1 MFLTK
6 GCEIK
11 DGKLH
16 IGGLSAEALAKEYGT
31 PLYVMNEDIIR
42 EKCREFKVAFAKH
55 FGEKAKPFFASK
67 AFCCKEIYRIMK
79 AEGLGTD
86 VVSGGELYTALAV
99 GFPACDIIL
108 HGNNKQ
114 ESELAYAVE
123 SGVGFICVDNLPELL
138 MVERIAREK
147 GRTQGILFRVKPGV
161 EAHTHEFIKT
171 GQIDSKFGFS
181 LDEAKEAIEM
191 AQKLNSIKLRG
202 IHIHIGSQIFESEPF
217 AEAAEI
223 VLRLCGE
230 ISYTPEILN
239 IGGGFGIDYTAKD
252 DTPNLDGQIEV
263 TAERIKS
270 TCAELSMPVPFIISE
285 PGRAI
290 VGEAG
295 TTLYKIGAVKEIK
308 DIRTYVSVD
317 GGMTDNPRYVLYG
330 SEYTFIN
337 ASRADDSADKL
348 VTIAGKCCESGD
360 LLGKDVTIADSS
372 RVGDTL
378 AVLCTGAYNYSMAC
392 HYNRTPKA
400 TVVMVS
406 NGSARVVV
414 RREGYED
421 LARHDI

>member
-16 IGGLSAEALAKEYGT
+16 IGGLSAEDLAKEFGT

-42 EKCREFKVAFAKH
+42 EKCREFKAAFSSH

-79 AEGLGTD
+79 SEGLGTD
-86 VVSGGELYTALAV
+86 VVSGGELFTALAA

-114 ESELAYAVE
+114 EEEIIYAVE
-123 SGVGFICVDNLPELL
+123 SGVGIICVDNLPELL
-138 MVERIAREK
+138 MVERVARE
-147 GRTQGILFRVKPGV
+147 RNRRQGILFRVKPGV

-181 LDEAKEAIEM
+181 LEDVKEAVK
-191 AQKLNSIKLRG
+191 ASTGLDSINLRG
-202 IHIHIGSQIFESEPF
+202 FHIHIGSQIFDCEPF

-223 VLRLCGE
+223 VLRFCDE
-230 ISYTPEILN
+230 IKFTPEILN
-239 IGGGFGIDYTAKD
+239 IGGGFGIDYTPKD
-252 DTPNLDGQIEV
+252 DTPKLFEQIRV
-263 TAERIKS
+263 TAERIKAVCS
-270 TCAELSMPVPFIISE
+270 ELSIPVPYIISE

-290 VGEAG
+290 VGESG
-295 TTLYKIGAVKEIK
+295 TTLYKVGAIKEIE

-317 GGMTDNPRYVLYG
+317 GGMTDNPRYILYG

-337 ASRADDSADKL
+337 AVRAGNDEKL
-348 VTIAGKCCESGD
+348 VTVAGKCCESGD
-360 LLGKDVTIADSS
+360 LLGKDVPIAADT
-372 RVGDTL
+372 RVSDLL
-378 AVLCTGAYNYSMAC
+378 AVLCTGAYNYSMAN
-392 HYNRTPKA
+392 HYNRTPNPA
-400 TVVMVS
+400 IVMVS
-406 NGSARVVV
+406 GGAARVIVK
-414 RREGYED
+414 RERYED
-421 LARHDI
+421 LARNDV